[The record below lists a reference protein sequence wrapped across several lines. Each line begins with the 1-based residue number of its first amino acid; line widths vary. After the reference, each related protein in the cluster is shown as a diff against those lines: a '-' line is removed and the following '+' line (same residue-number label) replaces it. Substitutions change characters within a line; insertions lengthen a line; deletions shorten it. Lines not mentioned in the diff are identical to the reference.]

1 MPPVTVTAQSPADM
15 TSGQNRPAAPAPAQT
30 PDRQS
35 APSERPP
42 QSSQDATGT
51 TQDGSPQA
59 PDPRQAELARR
70 EQMLRRESRRVSAEK
85 QELAAIRAENER
97 LKAWQTRLTTD
108 PHAVLSEVGL
118 SGDQITE
125 SILNAPSA
133 EENRLRKIE
142 SENKALRDAQEAA
155 QTASYEQAKTQIRRE
170 ASQLVSSDAAF
181 ETIKAMNAT
190 EAIVELI
197 EQTFLAPEDQGGG
210 YIMSIEEAAREV
222 EEYLVNEALKVARIE
237 KIRSRLSPA
246 QQQHAQ
252 QSSAPPPQQQQRNQ
266 GINTLSNRHTP
277 TTVKPSTDKERRERA
292 ILAFMG
298 KLQT

>member
-1 MPPVTVTAQSPADM
+1 MPPVTVTTQTPADM
-15 TSGQNRPAAPAPAQT
+15 TSGQGRPAPVQT
-30 PDRQS
+30 PDRQP

-42 QSSQDATGT
+42 QSSQEATGAN
-51 TQDGSPQA
+51 QDGSPQA

-85 QELAAIRAENER
+85 QELAAMRAENER

-108 PHAVLSEVGL
+108 PGQVLSEAGIN
-118 SGDQITE
+118 GDQITE
-125 SILNAPSA
+125 SILNAPTA
-133 EENRLRKIE
+133 EEIRLRKIE
-142 SENKALRDAQEAA
+142 GENKALRDAQEAA
-155 QTASYEQAKTQIRRE
+155 QTATYEQAKTQIRRE
-170 ASQLVSSDAAF
+170 ASQLVASDAEF

-266 GINTLSNRHTP
+266 GINTLSNRHAP